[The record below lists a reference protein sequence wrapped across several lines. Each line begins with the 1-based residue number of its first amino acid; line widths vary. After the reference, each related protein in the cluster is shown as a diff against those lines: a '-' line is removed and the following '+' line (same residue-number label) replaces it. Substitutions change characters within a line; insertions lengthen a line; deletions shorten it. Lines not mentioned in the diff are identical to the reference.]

1 MKKTVVSLVIS
12 VLILAALILWALE
25 GGVSNDIREIL
36 MMAGVVLLVGFG
48 LFIGI
53 GRARSL
59 RRKEPPEDEMSKNVM
74 NRAAS
79 LSYYISLYMWLLV
92 LLLSDRINM
101 PVNSLIGS
109 GILGMAVIFLFCW
122 IGVRVFVMK
131 HD

>member
-1 MKKTVVSLVIS
+1 MKKTIVSLVIS
-12 VLILAALILWALE
+12 ALVLAGLVLWALE
-25 GGVSNDIREIL
+25 GEVSGNIQEAL
-36 MMAGVVLLVGFG
+36 MVAGVVLMVGFG

-59 RRKEPPEDEMSKNVM
+59 RRKEPPEDELSKNVL

-79 LSYYISLYMWLLV
+79 LSYYISIYMWLLV
-92 LLLSDRINM
+92 LLLSDRISM
-101 PVNSLIGS
+101 SVNSLIGA

-122 IGVRVFVMK
+122 IGVRAFAMK

>member
-1 MKKTVVSLVIS
+1 VKKTIVSLVIS
-12 VLILAALILWALE
+12 ALVLAGLVLWALE
-25 GGVSNDIREIL
+25 GEVSGNIQEAL
-36 MMAGVVLLVGFG
+36 MVAGVVLMVGFG

-59 RRKEPPEDEMSKNVM
+59 RRKEPPEDELSKNVL

-79 LSYYISLYMWLLV
+79 LSYYISIYMWLLV
-92 LLLSDRINM
+92 LLLSDRISM
-101 PVNSLIGS
+101 SVNSLIGA

-122 IGVRVFVMK
+122 IGVRAFAMK